1 MRSISHRTAILF
13 ILGFSFYIA
22 LLGVINFG
30 AYQRP
35 IPAAI
40 GIGVFLL
47 AIAWAIAHGPKL
59 TLPPELA
66 IFSVS
71 IAITVP
77 ILIFYAIGDVGAN
90 SDFTDRYL
98 IWFVLG
104 IATLMGVLVVREQAK
119 AGWLGFITMS
129 VETVIIG
136 GVQFAFDGLILGAV
150 TLMITSQ
157 GASWALKSS
166 QRASEEFLT
175 RALMADTDRDVLSA
189 ARAEARLRMRAIL
202 ESALPLLKLI
212 EQREGILTASESKQ
226 VLLAEA
232 GIRDQIR
239 GPGLLDKNLVEAV
252 LRARRRGLEVQL
264 LDDGGM
270 DLLEAKERLQI
281 TDKLVETLDGLGA
294 GRVVIRSVAGE
305 TWTVSLLAVS
315 PAAAAPEVFLRL

>member
-1 MRSISHRTAILF
+1 MRSISHRTAILL
-13 ILGFSFYIA
+13 ILGFSFYVA

-77 ILIFYAIGDVGAN
+77 ILIFYAIGDVGAK
-90 SDFTDRYL
+90 SDSTDRYL

-104 IATLMGVLVVREQAK
+104 IATLMGVLVMREQAK

-166 QRASEEFLT
+166 ERASKEFLT
-175 RALMADTDRDVLSA
+175 WALMVDTDRDALSE
-189 ARAEARLRMRAIL
+189 ARAEARLRIRASL
-202 ESALPLLKLI
+202 DSALPLLKMI
-212 EQREGILTASESKQ
+212 DQKGGKLTASESKQ

-239 GPGLLDKNLVEAV
+239 GAGLLDKNLVEAV
-252 LRARRRGLEVQL
+252 LRARKRGLEVQL
-264 LDDGGM
+264 VDDGGT
-270 DLLEAKERLQI
+270 EQLQAEEKADI
-281 TDKLVETLDGLGA
+281 TKKLVQNLDGLDSGK
-294 GRVVIRSVAGE
+294 VILRSVAGE
-305 TWTVSLLAVS
+305 AWTVSFFAVDAGLDS
-315 PAAAAPEVFLRL
+315 PHIFIRF